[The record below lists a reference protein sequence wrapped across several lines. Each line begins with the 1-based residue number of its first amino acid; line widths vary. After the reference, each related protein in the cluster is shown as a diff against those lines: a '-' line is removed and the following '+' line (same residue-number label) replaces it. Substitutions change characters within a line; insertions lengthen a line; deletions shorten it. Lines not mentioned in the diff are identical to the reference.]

1 MGGEKGIEVL
11 LVESRRKQGRWL
23 FPKGGVKKS
32 EKANEAAV
40 RETYEESGV
49 RGKLIR
55 PNIGVWDVNQREKHK
70 MWVLKVKSEEENYPE
85 ANERSKKWF
94 TVEEARNM
102 LKEKGKDDSREV
114 IILEI
119 LEKAISQ

>member
-1 MGGEKGIEVL
+1 
-11 LVESRRKQGRWL
+11 
-23 FPKGGVKKS
+23 
-32 EKANEAAV
+32 
-40 RETYEESGV
+40 
-49 RGKLIR
+49 
-55 PNIGVWDVNQREKHK
+55 

-119 LEKAISQ
+119 LEKAISQK